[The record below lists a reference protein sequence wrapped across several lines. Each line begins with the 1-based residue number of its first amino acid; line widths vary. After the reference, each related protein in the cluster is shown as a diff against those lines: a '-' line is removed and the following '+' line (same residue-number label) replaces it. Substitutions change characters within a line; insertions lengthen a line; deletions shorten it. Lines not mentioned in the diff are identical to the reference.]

1 MTTLNTVNLTNN
13 NDQNLRYLSKLKCH
27 YLTSL
32 TLNLS
37 LNRSNAILDKPFVIM
52 SASMLSLG
60 QYLTE
65 IAFCSTC
72 SRTK

>member
-27 YLTSL
+27 YLISL

-37 LNRSNAILDKPFVIM
+37 LNRSNAILDKHNVCKHV
-52 SASMLSLG
+52 
-60 QYLTE
+60 LTW
-65 IAFCSTC
+65 TVLN
-72 SRTK
+72 

>member
-27 YLTSL
+27 YLISL

-37 LNRSNAILDKPFVIM
+37 LNHSNAILDKHNVCKHV
-52 SASMLSLG
+52 
-60 QYLTE
+60 LTW
-65 IAFCSTC
+65 
-72 SRTK
+72 RVLN